1 MSSNKHLGAT
11 PTCFPLNQPHK
22 WPLVA
27 GGSLVPQRDFPDTVL
42 RRADPSNGDLHHVL
56 GHRSLEPHGG
66 DGEDVL
72 GGDIWLVGK

>member
-1 MSSNKHLGAT
+1 MAT
-11 PTCFPLNQPHK
+11 F
-22 WPLVA
+22 LVA
-27 GGSLVPQRDFPDTVL
+27 GGS